1 MITRDGLEYTIDF
14 TTKIGTGAY
23 GNVHPGRTQSGR
35 HVAVKRARDE
45 KEIQAARR
53 EVEFYRRCVGSPNI
67 VKYIGSEHKMATNHS
82 PERFSFAMERALF
95 SLDKLMKQVR
105 NLRGVSKEI
114 TIDLLCDSVSALTT
128 LKERGIAHRDIKHL
142 NILVFPG
149 LRKGRRSKYL
159 FKFCDMGVSSFV
171 HEDGVMQTLVGT
183 PNALCPELALAY
195 AQRQRRTN
203 DNYTREQCDLWSF
216 GCTLYFVATGMFPF
230 PIDAKDSNVY
240 AQAVAEQSR
249 PQGAIS
255 AERLSGDTN
264 RYMYK
269 YGYKLENTIYPK
281 WFRHCLTK
289 VIALLFS
296 RERTLE
302 ALAAMVN
309 VLRESVE
316 RRFMS
321 IESMDIY
328 SYCDLSA
335 VSVFSD
341 GYPSLRQ
348 ELGLKPG
355 AEYRLIYESHL
366 AVFTNTCQDVAE
378 GHQAPPILFPLLAD
392 IPWAPK
398 QWGFSV
404 DIQGDKHE
412 HDENAAHV
420 IRTSVFAQA
429 GEALRDC
436 EKIVQIVETSRHT
449 LRTQLEKLRIELESV
464 REKTLMPVR
473 FTIYAKMHSFALMPF
488 VESETDKVIMDRI
501 CEVAD
506 AAAKALENCT
516 EFINQSLII
525 ATQHIDELNAV
536 EIDSEEEPGL
546 EDELN
551 FLLNEDY
558 SGGISEYEK
567 ELANRCMSRR
577 ADLAALLC
585 NNPQKSI
592 VRVLLRAARFVVDMR
607 IELTKYGNYIDD
619 CIGNIERPFQELK
632 NCMERMQA
640 NGNLDER
647 SLRKA
652 LQYYKRPLNIID
664 HTRQIRDKARVLL
677 QLVQQPDDKQS

>member
-1 MITRDGLEYTIDF
+1 IVLSLLF
-14 TTKIGTGAY
+14 K
-23 GNVHPGRTQSGR
+23 VHPGRTQSGR

-249 PQGAIS
+249 PQVLTADQ
-255 AERLSGDTN
+255 LCN
-264 RYMYK
+264 RC
-269 YGYKLENTIYPK
+269 NFR

-335 VSVFSD
+335 VSLLPNPLLILTRSYNVCSSD

-404 DIQGDKHE
+404 DIQGG
-412 HDENAAHV
+412 
-420 IRTSVFAQA
+420 R
-429 GEALRDC
+429 
-436 EKIVQIVETSRHT
+436 
-449 LRTQLEKLRIELESV
+449 
-464 REKTLMPVR
+464 
-473 FTIYAKMHSFALMPF
+473 
-488 VESETDKVIMDRI
+488 
-501 CEVAD
+501 
-506 AAAKALENCT
+506 
-516 EFINQSLII
+516 
-525 ATQHIDELNAV
+525 
-536 EIDSEEEPGL
+536 
-546 EDELN
+546 
-551 FLLNEDY
+551 
-558 SGGISEYEK
+558 
-567 ELANRCMSRR
+567 
-577 ADLAALLC
+577 
-585 NNPQKSI
+585 
-592 VRVLLRAARFVVDMR
+592 
-607 IELTKYGNYIDD
+607 
-619 CIGNIERPFQELK
+619 
-632 NCMERMQA
+632 
-640 NGNLDER
+640 
-647 SLRKA
+647 
-652 LQYYKRPLNIID
+652 
-664 HTRQIRDKARVLL
+664 
-677 QLVQQPDDKQS
+677 